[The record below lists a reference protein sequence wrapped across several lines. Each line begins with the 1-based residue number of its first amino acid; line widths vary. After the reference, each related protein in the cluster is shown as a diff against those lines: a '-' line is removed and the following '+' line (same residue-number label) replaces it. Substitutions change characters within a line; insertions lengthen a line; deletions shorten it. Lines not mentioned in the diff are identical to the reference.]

1 MTKSRAARHHVRRT
15 ASRWTILALVGGFL
29 LLPLVAMA
37 EFSTR
42 DAGGARTLD
51 AWIAIGRDP
60 NLLEAIVVSLEIAA
74 LTVLGMLLLLIPTM
88 TWTYLRVPR
97 MQRPIE
103 FLCLLPLAIPA
114 IVIVVGIAPIYSV
127 ITKTV
132 GGSPLTLV
140 FIDIILVL
148 PFAHRAIDAGLKSI
162 DVNTLA
168 EAARSLGAGWPR
180 VMLQIIVPNIR
191 GAIMSASVIAVA
203 LVLGEFTISSLLN
216 FDTLQVVIN
225 LLGKRDAFVSVA
237 VSLAALLFAFVLI
250 LGLASAAPSRRAVA
264 EESVEEG
271 GAA

>member
-1 MTKSRAARHHVRRT
+1 MPA
-15 ASRWTILALVGGFL
+15 
-29 LLPLVAMA
+29 
-37 EFSTR
+37 
-42 DAGGARTLD
+42 GARSFD
-51 AWIAIGRDP
+51 AWLAIGQDE
-60 NLLEAIVVSLEIAA
+60 NLISAIVVSLEIAA

-97 MQRPIE
+97 MKRPVE

-114 IVIVVGIAPIYSV
+114 IVLVVGIAPIYS
-127 ITKTV
+127 ILGRTV

-140 FIDIILVL
+140 FVDIILVL
-148 PFAHRAIDAGLKSI
+148 PYAHRAIDAGLKSI

-180 VMLQIIVPNIR
+180 VMVQIIVPNIR
-191 GAIMSASVIAVA
+191 AAIVSASVITVA

-237 VSLAALLFAFVLI
+237 VSLAALLFAFILI
-250 LGLASAAPSRRAVA
+250 WGLAGVAPNRRGMADDTL
-264 EESVEEG
+264 EEG
-271 GAA
+271 VA